1 MDEVNIKLS
10 FFKGET
16 SVENMEKIF
25 ERLVKAYKNG
35 SHVGKFG
42 YHSVINSEDDYEVCF
57 GMKVEHD
64 VKEINETISTSTY
77 FLMREEPI
85 AHNSKTNEDVMGWVM
100 MPNSER
106 SYPYPD
112 EELKGKKNWKQ
123 FKRTI
128 TEEEVI

>member
-1 MDEVNIKLS
+1 MDEVIIKLT
-10 FFKGET
+10 FFKGEP

-25 ERLVKAYKNG
+25 ERLNKAYKKG

-42 YHSVINSEDDYEVCF
+42 FQNTVNSKDDYEVCF

-64 VKEINETISTSTY
+64 VKETEEVISKSTY
-77 FLMREEPI
+77 FLMRKEPI
-85 AHNSKTNEDVMGWVM
+85 AHNSKTNEDVMGWVII
-100 MPNSER
+100 PNSER